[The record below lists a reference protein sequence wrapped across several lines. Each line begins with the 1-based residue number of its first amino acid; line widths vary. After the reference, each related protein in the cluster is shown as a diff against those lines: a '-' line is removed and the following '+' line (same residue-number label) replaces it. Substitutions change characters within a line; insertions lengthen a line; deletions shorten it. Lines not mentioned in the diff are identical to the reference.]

1 MHAGRKLYG
10 GETSGSRGRHTGALI
25 STRVLPGCVVS
36 LGFICKT
43 EAITPTTPGEDGGRT
58 WLCAVA
64 VGEGIGNI
72 GPLSPGYSQ
81 TPVTPPA
88 PISKEKAMANK
99 PHHGSGA
106 PLATTPFLIPS
117 SPFLPFTHHFSSG
130 RPGWGKASLAQHN
143 FPRPRSLDRSEP

>member
-1 MHAGRKLYG
+1 MAVCCCCQRGHRKHRATLTWVFSDTSDSPSAHFQGKSYG
-10 GETSGSRGRHTGALI
+10 KL
-25 STRVLPGCVVS
+25 
-36 LGFICKT
+36 
-43 EAITPTTPGEDGGRT
+43 
-58 WLCAVA
+58 
-64 VGEGIGNI
+64 
-72 GPLSPGYSQ
+72 
-81 TPVTPPA
+81 
-88 PISKEKAMANK
+88 K